1 MCLVSLAVK
10 KSFMATSLSVC
21 VDYMQYILSYCSC
34 FCPLSSLCSIS
45 SVGERRGEGLEG
57 KWGGVYG
64 MIDIPPKN
72 NSSLSLLLLLFV
84 LLPLSAVLVKPVEVR
99 GISCSVAFAKSKKKK
114 KSLQS
119 PPFLSLL
126 PFCLCKT
133 FWSCFLILLYLSLCY
148 CFLLLCS
155 LIQTSL
161 SHCLFSQRW
170 KDSLTSSKVYG
181 AMFLPLRNSGNQS
194 FLLLLDN

>member
-10 KSFMATSLSVC
+10 KSFMATFLSVC

-57 KWGGVYG
+57 KGGGVYG

-114 KSLQS
+114 KVCRVHL
-119 PPFLSLL
+119 F
-126 PFCLCKT
+126 FR
-133 FWSCFLILLYLSLCY
+133 CFLFVFVKPFDLVL
-148 CFLLLCS
+148 
-155 LIQTSL
+155 
-161 SHCLFSQRW
+161 
-170 KDSLTSSKVYG
+170 
-181 AMFLPLRNSGNQS
+181 
-194 FLLLLDN
+194 

>member
-57 KWGGVYG
+57 KGGGVYG
-64 MIDIPPKN
+64 MIDIPPKKQQLLVSLTPSLCPSPSI
-72 NSSLSLLLLLFV
+72 SSLSETSGGSWNFV
-84 LLPLSAVLVKPVEVR
+84 FGGLCK
-99 GISCSVAFAKSKKKK
+99 KQKKK

-133 FWSCFLILLYLSLCY
+133 F
-148 CFLLLCS
+148 
-155 LIQTSL
+155 
-161 SHCLFSQRW
+161 
-170 KDSLTSSKVYG
+170 
-181 AMFLPLRNSGNQS
+181 
-194 FLLLLDN
+194 

>member
-45 SVGERRGEGLEG
+45 SVGEVGVALRARGGQVNG
-57 KWGGVYG
+57 TT
-64 MIDIPPKN
+64 DIPKKKDDNP
-72 NSSLSLLLLLFV
+72 LSLFPHLF
-84 LLPLSAVLVKPVEVR
+84 LHLPLSAVLVKPVEVR
-99 GISCSVAFAKSKKKK
+99 GISCSVAFAKNGKKICRVH
-114 KSLQS
+114 
-119 PPFLSLL
+119 LL
-126 PFCLCKT
+126 FR
-133 FWSCFLILLYLSLCY
+133 CFLFVFVKLCSFIFLTLLSICY

-161 SHCLFSQRW
+161 SRCLFSQR
-170 KDSLTSSKVYG
+170 
-181 AMFLPLRNSGNQS
+181 
-194 FLLLLDN
+194 